1 MLLKNS
7 IPTAKIAQLSTLG
20 GDIAGK
26 VILDTRKSLGID
38 GKIVAAG
45 VNANDLVKTFS
56 EMDLIE
62 GELNLTSN
70 FSASGNSMAALMGSL
85 GGEGQL
91 NIDQGRYTGIDLYK
105 ILRSGDLKTGTTLF
119 DRVSASYSMAKG
131 VLTNDDF
138 FSLCPTAKCGERGL

>member
-7 IPTAKIAQLSTLG
+7 ILTAKIAQLSTLG

-38 GKIVAAG
+38 GNIVAAG

-91 NIDQGRYTGIDLYK
+91 NIDQGRYTGIDLDK
-105 ILRSGDLKTGTTLF
+105 ILRSCDLKTGTTLF

-138 FSLCPTAKCGERGL
+138 LLSLPNGEV